1 VFYRNFPDT
10 KAQEAGIYGVLIFYA
25 LGILGG
31 IAFGW
36 LQCRFLVW
44 IIGYQGKT
52 RPLFM
57 MVKLLLWAA
66 CMVLLALW
74 SIPLL
79 ICFVA
84 GATAAMLI
92 SLFIMR
98 RRSKEE

>member
-1 VFYRNFPDT
+1 M
-10 KAQEAGIYGVLIFYA
+10 LIFYA
-25 LGILGG
+25 LGLMGG

-44 IIGYQGKT
+44 IINYQGKA
-52 RPLFM
+52 RPVFL

-66 CMVLLALW
+66 CMVPLALW
-74 SIPLL
+74 SIPVL

-84 GATAAMLI
+84 GATAAMI
-92 SLFIMR
+92 ASLFIIR